1 MQSPHTLND
10 IIFHTS
16 RRSLI
21 NSPSQAAKKER
32 LDHVLVSRG
41 LAASREQAHGFI
53 LAGLVKVDG
62 IPIDKRGKLIE
73 GSARIDLE
81 LPQTHYVSR
90 GGTKLAAALD
100 TFNISCQGIVAMDVG
115 ASTGGFTDCLLQRG
129 ALRVYAIDVGYGQL
143 DWKIRT
149 DSRVVVL
156 ERRNIRY
163 LNREAIPEPIE
174 LAVIDVSFI
183 SLTVVIPTVLTFL
196 DKNALIVALLK
207 PQFEVGKG
215 QVGRGGVVR
224 NENQRILVKDR
235 LLKFFQNLGLD
246 LIGVIDS
253 PVLGRKGNKELLIVL
268 RKPL

>member
-1 MQSPHTLND
+1 MPSPQTLNT
-10 IIFHTS
+10 IIIHPS
-16 RRSLI
+16 SRSLI
-21 NSPSQAAKKER
+21 NSPSQTAKKER

-41 LAASREQAHGFI
+41 LAASREQAHRFI

-62 IPIDKRGKLIE
+62 ILIDKRGKLIE
-73 GSARIDLE
+73 GSAHIDLK

-90 GGTKLAAALD
+90 GGTKLASALD

-115 ASTGGFTDCLLQRG
+115 ASTGGFTDCVLQRG
-129 ALRVYAIDVGYGQL
+129 ASRVYAIDVGYGQL

-149 DSRVVVL
+149 DPRVTVL

-163 LNREAIPEPIE
+163 LEREAIPEPVT

-183 SLTVVIPTVLTFL
+183 SLTMVIPPVLAFL
-196 DKNALIVALLK
+196 DKNALIVALVK

-224 NENQRILVKDR
+224 NEDQRIMVKDR
-235 LLKFFQNLGLD
+235 LLGFFQNLGLD
-246 LIGVIDS
+246 SIGVIDS
-253 PVLGRKGNKELLIVL
+253 PIQGRKGNKELLAVL
-268 RKPL
+268 RRHR